1 MTKQIHKKV
10 RLKQVLARLIL
21 SQGRCHTHMSFLT
34 QSERE
39 FLLGKREFTKDQQY
53 YIRSRLRK
61 KVKTF
66 FGIELPLLDERGFLA
81 ACSKD
86 LAAGCKVSDSPR
98 PQVYGTERSLLLHEN
113 NVRKERPSS
122 SAWQSEGFV
131 NLRSIIRKEGADTL
145 GPGFKSLLGLL
156 FSLFFVFPKLNLALP
171 G

>member
-1 MTKQIHKKV
+1 
-10 RLKQVLARLIL
+10 
-21 SQGRCHTHMSFLT
+21 MSFLT

-113 NVRKERPSS
+113 GVRKERPSS

-131 NLRSIIRKEGADTL
+131 IPRS
-145 GPGFKSLLGLL
+145 
-156 FSLFFVFPKLNLALP
+156 
-171 G
+171 